1 MNIEKIQPVIIPKI
15 KNSGSKQKSVKNVVR
30 KATTS
35 ENKIKPRKLPNS
47 VGIDSD
53 YYFSSKPVKRTTVK
67 YSIEDE
73 EKMKLMN
80 DAERKCYEAYLILTG
95 NYTI

>member
-1 MNIEKIQPVIIPKI
+1 MGVLIMKAEKIQPILSSKI
-15 KNSGSKQKSVKNVVR
+15 VAPSKKSF
-30 KATTS
+30 
-35 ENKIKPRKLPNS
+35 KPRKLPNS

-95 NYTI
+95 NYTTL

>member
-1 MNIEKIQPVIIPKI
+1 MKAEKIQPILSSKI
-15 KNSGSKQKSVKNVVR
+15 VAPSKKNL
-30 KATTS
+30 
-35 ENKIKPRKLPNS
+35 KPRKLPNS

-95 NYTI
+95 NYTTL